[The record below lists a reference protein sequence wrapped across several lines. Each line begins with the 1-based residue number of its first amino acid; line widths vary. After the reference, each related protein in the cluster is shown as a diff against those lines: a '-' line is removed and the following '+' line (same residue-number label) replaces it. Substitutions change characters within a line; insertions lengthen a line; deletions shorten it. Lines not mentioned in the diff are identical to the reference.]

1 MLFISIF
8 ISVYRIVGKGIFT
21 SITSLNYPFN
31 NAISLILSPAILLDP
46 LIYNHMKNDDGE
58 INGNKTFKESF

>member
-1 MLFISIF
+1 MLFVSIF
-8 ISVYRIVGKGIFT
+8 TSVYRIVGKGIFT
-21 SITSLNYPFN
+21 SIMSLNYPFN

-46 LIYNHMKNDDGE
+46 TIYNHMNNDDGE

>member
-1 MLFISIF
+1 MLFVSIF
-8 ISVYRIVGKGIFT
+8 ISVYCTVGKGIFT

-31 NAISLILSPAILLDP
+31 NAISLTLSPAILLDP
-46 LIYNHMKNDDGE
+46 IIYNHMKNDDGE